1 MASLPQL
8 DEESL
13 TLLRLGATKPSVW
26 VRLIF
31 WVLAPRK
38 SRHLTEM
45 GNAEMSLT
53 PCPTVLMKK
62 HFPPLKSLLIIP
74 NPPRDLIFLPFTLEI

>member
-1 MASLPQL
+1 MASLPQV

-26 VRLIF
+26 VRLTF
-31 WVLAPRK
+31 LVLAPKK

-45 GNAEMSLT
+45 GNAKM
-53 PCPTVLMKK
+53 
-62 HFPPLKSLLIIP
+62 PPSYLA
-74 NPPRDLIFLPFTLEI
+74 PRF